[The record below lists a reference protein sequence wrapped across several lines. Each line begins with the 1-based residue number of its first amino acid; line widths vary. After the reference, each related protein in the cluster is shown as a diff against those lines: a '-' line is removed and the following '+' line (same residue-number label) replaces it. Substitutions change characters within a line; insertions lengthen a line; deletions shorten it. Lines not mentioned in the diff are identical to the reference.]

1 MDKIVKYTAFGA
13 AAVLTAILILATVL
27 EKSCG
32 SGVVFEYIYRSPVF
46 ALLWVL
52 AVAACTVTMVRCGHT
67 LPLAV
72 SAMHLSFVFILMGAL
87 MTFLVGE
94 KGTLHLRADGE
105 TVRTFDSDDGSTKAL
120 PFDVSLKE
128 FKIDFYRGTTAPMD
142 YRSLIV
148 IHDAGQELEREVSM
162 NRICRHRGYRFY
174 QASYDTDLHGTTLSV
189 SRDTWGIALT
199 YTGFILL
206 IGSMI
211 LHFFNPSGS
220 FRTALRRVSKGIAVC
235 AGAILLASCSSD
247 REDVPKTLP
256 KDLAEDFGELYVY
269 YNDRVTSVRTLAR
282 EFTMKLTGRQSYR
295 GLTPE
300 QVLSGWMFYYDSWKR
315 EPMIE
320 VKGRGRL
327 PLTDLNPEEELFQ
340 VVSMAATW
348 SIIRIF
354 PYVGEDG
361 TVMWYASTD
370 TLPFDM
376 DSGEWLF
383 VRKVLGLV
391 REDVVLG
398 DYDGASEVLA
408 KLRMWQEEKCGADN
422 LPTNTV
428 WQAEQLYNT
437 VDRPKPAA
445 MAALTAGIL
454 LFVLTCAGMTSPALR
469 RVCSRSVRP
478 TAILTG
484 VFFLYLTLLL
494 ILRWV
499 ASGHVP
505 MSNGFETMMMIAWS
519 SCVLS
524 LALFRK
530 LPVIQPFAMLMC
542 GFALLVAS
550 IGESDPGMTSL
561 MPVLSSPLLSVHVAC
576 MMISYSLLGLLAL
589 NGVMGIWAGRGSSPE
604 AQEASSSL
612 ADVGRLLLYPA
623 LFLLVT
629 GTVIG
634 AVWANVSWGRYWAW
648 DPKEVWAL
656 ITIIVYAAALHS
668 RSLRFLAAPKA
679 FHRYSAAAFLCVLI
693 TYFGVNFFL
702 GGMHS
707 YA

>member
-27 EKSCG
+27 EKSSG

-46 ALLWVL
+46 ALLWVV
-52 AVAACTVTMVRCGHT
+52 AVGACTVTMVRCGHT

-94 KGTLHLRADGE
+94 KGTLHLRTDGE
-105 TVRTFDSDDGSTKAL
+105 TVRTFDC
-120 PFDVSLKE
+120 
-128 FKIDFYRGTTAPMD
+128 

-174 QASYDTDLHGTTLSV
+174 QASYDTDLQGTTLSV

-220 FRTALRRVSKGIAVC
+220 FRAALRRVSRGIAVC
-235 AGAILLASCSSD
+235 AGALLLASCSSD

-327 PLTDLNPEEELFQ
+327 PLTELNPEEELFQ

-361 TVMWYASTD
+361 NVMWYASTD

-398 DYDGASEVLA
+398 
-408 KLRMWQEEKCGADN
+408 CGRRKNAERTIFPPIPYGRRSSCTIP
-422 LPTNTV
+422 LTV
-428 WQAEQLYNT
+428 
-437 VDRPKPAA
+437 P
-445 MAALTAGIL
+445 
-454 LFVLTCAGMTSPALR
+454 SLR
-469 RVCSRSVRP
+469 RWRPSPQGFCSS
-478 TAILTG
+478 
-484 VFFLYLTLLL
+484 F
-494 ILRWV
+494 
-499 ASGHVP
+499 
-505 MSNGFETMMMIAWS
+505 
-519 SCVLS
+519 
-524 LALFRK
+524 
-530 LPVIQPFAMLMC
+530 
-542 GFALLVAS
+542 
-550 IGESDPGMTSL
+550 
-561 MPVLSSPLLSVHVAC
+561 
-576 MMISYSLLGLLAL
+576 
-589 NGVMGIWAGRGSSPE
+589 
-604 AQEASSSL
+604 
-612 ADVGRLLLYPA
+612 
-623 LFLLVT
+623 
-629 GTVIG
+629 
-634 AVWANVSWGRYWAW
+634 
-648 DPKEVWAL
+648 
-656 ITIIVYAAALHS
+656 
-668 RSLRFLAAPKA
+668 
-679 FHRYSAAAFLCVLI
+679 
-693 TYFGVNFFL
+693 
-702 GGMHS
+702 
-707 YA
+707 

>member
-94 KGTLHLRADGE
+94 KGTLHLRTDGE
-105 TVRTFDSDDGSTKAL
+105 TVRTFDCDDGSTKAL

-128 FKIDFYRGTTAPMD
+128 LDFYRGTTAPMD

-174 QASYDTDLHGTTLSV
+174 QASYDTDLQGTTLSV

-220 FRTALRRVSKGIAVC
+220 FRTALRRVSRGIAVC
-235 AGAILLASCSSD
+235 AGALLLASCSSD

-282 EFTMKLTGRQSYR
+282 EFTMKLTGYR

-327 PLTDLNPEEELFQ
+327 PLTELNPEEELFQ

-361 TVMWYASTD
+361 NVMWYASTD

-398 DYDGASEVLA
+398 G
-408 KLRMWQEEKCGADN
+408 CGRRKNAERTIFPPIPYGRRSSCTIP
-422 LPTNTV
+422 LTV
-428 WQAEQLYNT
+428 PN
-437 VDRPKPAA
+437 
-445 MAALTAGIL
+445 
-454 LFVLTCAGMTSPALR
+454 LR
-469 RVCSRSVRP
+469 RWRP
-478 TAILTG
+478 
-484 VFFLYLTLLL
+484 
-494 ILRWV
+494 
-499 ASGHVP
+499 SP
-505 MSNGFETMMMIAWS
+505 QGFCFS
-519 SCVLS
+519 
-524 LALFRK
+524 F
-530 LPVIQPFAMLMC
+530 
-542 GFALLVAS
+542 
-550 IGESDPGMTSL
+550 
-561 MPVLSSPLLSVHVAC
+561 
-576 MMISYSLLGLLAL
+576 
-589 NGVMGIWAGRGSSPE
+589 
-604 AQEASSSL
+604 
-612 ADVGRLLLYPA
+612 
-623 LFLLVT
+623 
-629 GTVIG
+629 
-634 AVWANVSWGRYWAW
+634 
-648 DPKEVWAL
+648 
-656 ITIIVYAAALHS
+656 
-668 RSLRFLAAPKA
+668 
-679 FHRYSAAAFLCVLI
+679 
-693 TYFGVNFFL
+693 
-702 GGMHS
+702 
-707 YA
+707 